1 MTGQRVLLLGP
12 TGIDKDTAVGNLAN
26 YQKNHHGD
34 VKFQHIGFEKILC
47 TETKRKPFKIQS
59 FLDKPPAEQKNMW
72 LKAWGVLADKHLPG
86 GPEDK
91 AIVLSIHGVI
101 TRKTYGIRSPINIQ
115 KIMEIFRPTMIITL
129 IDDVYL
135 LWHRTTERAKEFEF
149 LGTPTLAQLLET
161 RRAEIFLGDLIAKQ
175 AVGSND
181 LIPHYVLSIWHPA
194 RVLDRLIFNERNL
207 VIGYMSFPISR
218 PRKAELA
225 GDSTVITE
233 LNTYFKEISDFEAR
247 NPNVAFFCPL
257 CIDELPL
264 VKNELPE
271 QPKEHTDDKS
281 ISIFSTSLR
290 WRVTDFYKDTLLLTD
305 PSKIPAEICIPSEQ
319 IKLAEGFIREDV
331 TTRDYRLVAQSDFL
345 AVLNPVMLN
354 PDTKIRSVSGG
365 VRNEIMAA
373 MFENKQIHVFQ
384 DAKHDPDDKF
394 GQEYRVTSSAMGG
407 LAPGAGN
414 IRKHASVD
422 DLLKQSLR
430 DLRVST
436 AS

>member
-12 TGIDKDTAVGNLAN
+12 TGVDKGTAVSNLKS
-26 YQKNHHGD
+26 YQQVQYGE
-34 VKFQHIGFEKILC
+34 VKFHHFDFENILC
-47 TETKRKPFKIQS
+47 TETQRRSFNIQS
-59 FLDKPPAEQKNMW
+59 FLDKPPAEQKSMW
-72 LKAWGVLADKHLPG
+72 LKAWDVVAEKHLPG
-86 GPEDK
+86 VPEDE
-91 AIVLSIHGVI
+91 AIVISIHGVI
-101 TRKTYGIRSPINIQ
+101 TRKIYGVRSPINIQ
-115 KIMEIFRPTMIITL
+115 KIMDTFKPTMIITL

-135 LWHRTTERAKEFEF
+135 LWHRTAERATEYEF

-175 AVGSND
+175 AAGSND

-194 RVLDRLIFNERNL
+194 RVLDRLIFNEKNL
-207 VIGYMSFPISR
+207 KIGYMSFPISR
-218 PRKAELA
+218 PRNAERA

-233 LNTYFKEISDFEAR
+233 LNNYFEEISDFEAR

-264 VKNELPE
+264 VMNELPKKHAGD
-271 QPKEHTDDKS
+271 KETS
-281 ISIFSTSLR
+281 TFSTSLR
-290 WRVTDFYKDTLLLTD
+290 WQVTDFYKDTLLLTD
-305 PSKIPAEICIPSEQ
+305 PSKVPSEICIPSKQ

-345 AVLNPVMLN
+345 AVLNPVIN
-354 PDTKIRSVSGG
+354 NSSVSGG
-365 VRNEIMAA
+365 VRNEIRAA
-373 MFENKQIHVFQ
+373 MLKNNQIHVFQ
-384 DAKHDPDDKF
+384 NVKHDPQDKF
-394 GQEYRVTSSAMGG
+394 GQEFRVTSSAMGG

-430 DLRVST
+430 DLKVST